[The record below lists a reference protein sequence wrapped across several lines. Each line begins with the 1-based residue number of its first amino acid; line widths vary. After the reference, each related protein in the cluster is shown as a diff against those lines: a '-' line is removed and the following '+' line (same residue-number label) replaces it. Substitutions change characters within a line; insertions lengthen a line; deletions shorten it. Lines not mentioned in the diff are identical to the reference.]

1 MLLADSHPFAAERA
15 NTCGSAGEELD
26 GVMPEIIIVAGV
38 WRDVVFGFF
47 HFTLRF
53 GVSTRDGVLC
63 IIARPVGG

>member
-1 MLLADSHPFAAERA
+1 MLLADSRQFAAERA

-26 GVMPEIIIVAGV
+26 GVMPEIIIVVGV

-53 GVSTRDGVLC
+53 GVST
-63 IIARPVGG
+63 